1 MMMMCIQFGAEGLTN
16 TWEERLSQ
24 EERMLKNKKRANKL
38 DLGGPGG
45 GAPNAS
51 VETSDGFF
59 LSTWCQK
66 KEKIDS
72 PLFSNSIV

>member
-1 MMMMCIQFGAEGLTN
+1 
-16 TWEERLSQ
+16 
-24 EERMLKNKKRANKL
+24 MLKNKKRANKL